1 MDTSSVI
8 GISSASSLLVTVVLY
23 IMYRI
28 CNHCHLTS
36 KCCDKETSIDFDTSQ
51 IDMNKPINIK

>member
-1 MDTSSVI
+1 MDTTSVI

-28 CNHCHLTS
+28 CNHCHLMS
-36 KCCDKETSIDFDTSQ
+36 KCCGYESSIDFDTSNT
-51 IDMNKPINIK
+51 DMKIPINK